1 MLVFVFF
8 IVNKSHATLSTTL
21 VSVCRRAR
29 LALAVTL
36 VAQLV
41 GVANAQRP
49 PTPIQFW
56 TMQLSPFH
64 DAYIGSVINAFEK
77 QHPDIRVRWVDVP
90 WSEMEKKTLTAVA
103 AATPQRPA
111 PDVVNLN
118 PQFASKLAEFG
129 ALAEPER
136 FLSAAEVASYLPAA
150 WQANRLDGTTFA
162 LPWYLTTSIVLYNK
176 PLLIRAGVTVPTT
189 YAELLPAAKQ
199 IRAATGRYAYF
210 PALDGS
216 TPLETLVSM
225 GAPILSDDGCRAG
238 FINARGEDIFEFH
251 RQLYQGG
258 LVPKNVV
265 TEGHR
270 KAIEMFLSGQV
281 AMVTTGMQFLQSIKN
296 NNPGLYADVGVAL
309 QLGGEGAAPNIAA
322 MNVAVLERSP
332 NKQAAFKFAAFL
344 TNAANQTAFAQR
356 VPILPS
362 SVASY
367 NDKFF
372 TSTTGDALLD
382 EARALSIRQVKTGV
396 VLVPPMRKY
405 SKFRSDYARN
415 LQAVMLGRK
424 SVGDALAHT
433 DATWAKLLQCSP
445 RSGETPT
452 MRSVK

>member
-1 MLVFVFF
+1 MSKVAILLLLTV
-8 IVNKSHATLSTTL
+8 
-21 VSVCRRAR
+21 RRLR
-29 LALAVTL
+29 RGALFGG
-36 VAQLV
+36 LV
-41 GVANAQRP
+41 GLLLGAGQAYSQPAQ
-49 PTPIQFW
+49 IQFW

-64 DAYIGSVINAFEK
+64 DAYIRGVIQSFEK

-129 ALAEPER
+129 ALADPER
-136 FLSAAEVASYLPAA
+136 FLSTAEVASYLPAA
-150 WQANRLDGTTFA
+150 WQANRLDGKTFG
-162 LPWYLTTSIVLYNK
+162 LPWYLTTSIMLYNK
-176 PLLIRAGVTVPTT
+176 SLLNRAGVTVPTT

-238 FINARGEDIFEFH
+238 FINTKGESIFDFH

-270 KAIEMFLSGQV
+270 KAVEMFLSGQV

-309 QLGGEGAAPNIAA
+309 QLGGEGTAPNIAA

-344 TNAANQTAFAQR
+344 TNAANQTEFARR

-372 TSTTGDALLD
+372 STTTGDALLD
-382 EARALSIRQVKTGV
+382 EARALSVKQVKTGA

-424 SVGDALAHT
+424 TVGGALADT
-433 DATWAKLLQCSP
+433 DATWAQLLQCAP
-445 RSGETPT
+445 KSGEIST
-452 MRSVK
+452 MRSDK